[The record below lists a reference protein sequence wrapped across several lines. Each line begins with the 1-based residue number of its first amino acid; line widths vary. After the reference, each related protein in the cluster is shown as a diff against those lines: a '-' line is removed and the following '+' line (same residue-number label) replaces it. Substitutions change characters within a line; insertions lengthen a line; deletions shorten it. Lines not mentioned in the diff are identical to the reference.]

1 MFGMPSPWQ
10 VPGYTELR
18 ELGSGMSGRVV
29 MARHNADGVLVAIK
43 YLSDE
48 LRADIGF
55 VARFRHEARLLE
67 TLDSPQVARLYQ
79 YVETAD
85 GAAIIMELVDGVA
98 LRALLRAQGPTGPE
112 AALTV
117 LKGALL
123 GLAAAHAAGVVHRD
137 FKPENVVVGDDGS
150 SKLVDFGIAVRSG
163 DGEHPA
169 GTPPYMAPEQWAG
182 APAAPTTDVYAATVV
197 FFECL
202 TGTRPY
208 RGSNAAALAHQHQTA
223 PVPVDEVPPP
233 LRDLVAR
240 GLAKQPSERPP
251 TAADF
256 LSRLETVAEG
266 AYGADW
272 ESRGRRR
279 LAALA
284 GLLALQFPGA
294 EPMPEAD
301 SSLAQTEVGGGD
313 RAGDRGGEGTRGDG
327 GGDGRA
333 DAGRRG
339 RGDRSGR
346 ITDVAS
352 RDLPRRVGNAPLRR
366 LGLKM
371 TVVVG
376 CIVGIGVVM
385 AFLINGVGN
394 REPELQAQGA
404 SLPPAA
410 SDTPVASPIEEET
423 TTEPTEEVTEEPPA
437 ESPSPEP
444 TPTADTRSAV
454 PPPPQQSRAP
464 QASPSP
470 TRSKTP
476 AAKPK
481 PSPKPTA
488 KPTRKPTVKPSAKPT
503 GDDEPTLDPSASSN
517 PRGPGLSPRPTPK
530 PTTQAPTRTPPTRTP
545 PTRTTAPPTRTDDGE
560 GPSNGETSEP
570 PKTEEPTEEPGPA
583 DESPAS
589 ALAVLPGGLLALG
602 LVTSGAVPVT
612 LAVKRGVAGRHRRR
626 R

>member
-43 YLSDE
+43 YLSEE

-79 YVETAD
+79 YVESAD

-98 LRALLRAQGPTGPE
+98 LRALLRAQGPTGAE

-163 DGEHPA
+163 DGENPA

-240 GLAKQPSERPP
+240 GLAKQPAERPP

-256 LSRLETVAEG
+256 LSRLEAVAEG

-272 ESRGRRR
+272 ENRGRRR

-301 SSLAQTEVGGGD
+301 SSLAQTELGGGD
-313 RAGDRGGEGTRGDG
+313 KGGDTGRGE
-327 GGDGRA
+327 GGDGQ
-333 DAGRRG
+333 AGAGSRG
-339 RGDRSGR
+339 RGDRSGKNS
-346 ITDVAS
+346 DLVS

-385 AFLINGVGN
+385 AFLINGAGG
-394 REPELQAQGA
+394 EPELQAQGA
-404 SLPPAA
+404 SLPPAVSA
-410 SDTPVASPIEEET
+410 SPVAVPTEET
-423 TTEPTEEVTEEPPA
+423 TSAEPTEEVTEEPPA
-437 ESPSPEP
+437 ETPSPEP

-454 PPPPQQSRAP
+454 P
-464 QASPSP
+464 
-470 TRSKTP
+470 
-476 AAKPK
+476 
-481 PSPKPTA
+481 
-488 KPTRKPTVKPSAKPT
+488 
-503 GDDEPTLDPSASSN
+503 
-517 PRGPGLSPRPTPK
+517 
-530 PTTQAPTRTPPTRTP
+530 
-545 PTRTTAPPTRTDDGE
+545 
-560 GPSNGETSEP
+560 
-570 PKTEEPTEEPGPA
+570 
-583 DESPAS
+583 
-589 ALAVLPGGLLALG
+589 
-602 LVTSGAVPVT
+602 
-612 LAVKRGVAGRHRRR
+612 
-626 R
+626 